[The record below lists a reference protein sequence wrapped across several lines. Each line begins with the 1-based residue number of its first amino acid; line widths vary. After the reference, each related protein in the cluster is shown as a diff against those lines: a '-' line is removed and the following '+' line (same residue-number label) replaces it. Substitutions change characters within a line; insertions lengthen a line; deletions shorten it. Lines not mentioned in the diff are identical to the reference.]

1 MERAAVVRVGFSLPV
16 VGWFDRPAAPGAAR
30 HWSDERPPVAHQLAV
45 SFNSGRRGS
54 ISS

>member
-1 MERAAVVRVGFSLPV
+1 MEQAAIVRVGFSLPV
-16 VGWFDRPAAPGAAR
+16 VGWFDRHSGFRAVR
-30 HWSDERPPVAHQLAV
+30 HWRDERPPVAHQLAV